1 MSYRITQVPI
11 PEAIL
16 DRTGLGT
23 FGRARSSV

>member
-16 DRTGLGT
+16 DCTGPGT